1 MTGDEVAAW
10 LAGIFPDLRLSLNDA
25 RPYATATLGGLPV
38 AVTVGFSSVD
48 TGLVMQ
54 DDANTQVRCEIVCR
68 ADAQPQEVA
77 EVVVAATRM
86 IESLGVPAQPGTLL
100 ENLLPSNHVRH
111 GYLREP
117 ELFERGTPLFNEP
130 GRMTLLL
137 ELILLTDDERDVL
150 RERGY
155 SGLATR
161 LRRRGVR
168 VGDWQRDADEG

>member
-10 LAGIFPDLRLSLNDA
+10 LAGILPDLQLSLIDA
-25 RPYATATLGGLPV
+25 RPVALASLDGMPV
-38 AVTVGFSSVD
+38 AVTAGFSVVD

-54 DDANTQVRCEIVCR
+54 DDTNTEVRCEIICR
-68 ADAQPQEVA
+68 AEAQPLEVGEA
-77 EVVVAATRM
+77 VVAATRQ
-86 IESLGVPAQPGTLL
+86 IEALGVPAQPGVLL
-100 ENLLPSNHVRH
+100 EGLKPGTQVPH

-117 ELFERGTPLFNEP
+117 RLFDRGTPLFNER

-137 ELILLTDDERDVL
+137 ELILLSDDELEIL

-155 SGLATR
+155 PALETR

-168 VGDWQRDADEG
+168 VGDWGRDAD